1 MADYKVTKIFTAVAS
16 GAQNETITLSDP
28 YQQYI
33 ITSGGISYTAADS
46 LTITLSGTPYYG
58 MKLEIVYAAN
68 ITLANH
74 VDAKIV
80 FTDGGSG
87 YTIKGDGSGN
97 LPAIFSKKRFILTAV
112 YNGSTW
118 VYNVLASADNSDI
131 INNASISEIAGITPA
146 KLALAEG
153 SVIVGNSSTVGVAL
167 DASTDGYIMVGN
179 GTTITSVAVSGD
191 ITLTNAGVTAIATG
205 VIVNADINASAAIA
219 FSKLAPLTSGNILVG
234 SAGNVATSVAMSGDV
249 TIDNAGAT
257 TIQADSVEN
266 SMMADDSVSLTNLD
280 STGQL
285 DSATTTSPT
294 GANTT
299 ETTLASF
306 AIPTGAMDADGETV
320 DIFAYGSF
328 ANTATVKT
336 VRLRMGATLATSTL
350 LAANT
355 TTGSPQN
362 INWCIRAKIFRTG
375 AAAQKGNAEI
385 IFSGIA
391 TELDNFTAT
400 ETWSSST
407 LYLAGLNGTANAAD
421 IVLEGW
427 EVITNKENNA

>member
-1 MADYKVTKIFTAVAS
+1 MAQNRVTGIFTAVAA
-16 GAQNETITLSDP
+16 GAQVEDIVLSDP
-28 YQQYI
+28 YQQYKV
-33 ITSGGISYTAADS
+33 TSGTISYTAADS
-46 LTITLSGTPYYG
+46 LTIRINGTAYHG
-58 MKLEIVYAAN
+58 MVVEIEFDCD
-68 ITLANH
+68 ITLANSAT
-74 VDAKIV
+74 AKIQ
-80 FTDGGSG
+80 TSG
-87 YTIKGDGSGN
+87 AFAVSIKGDDSGT
-97 LPAIFSKKRFILTAV
+97 LPAIYASKKFTLYAKYT
-112 YNGSTW
+112 GSTW
-118 VYNVLASADNSDI
+118 SVQFFPSVDETGFITGAMIASDAD
-131 INNASISEIAGITPA
+131 ITPG

-179 GTTITSVAVSGD
+179 GTAITSVAVSGD
-191 ITLTNAGVTAIATG
+191 ITLTNAGVTAIAAG

-219 FSKLAPLTSGNILVG
+219 FSKLATLTSGNILVG

-249 TIDNAGAT
+249 TIDNAGVT
-257 TIQADSVEN
+257 TIGASTVEN

-285 DSATTTSPT
+285 DSATSSSPT

-306 AIPTGAMDADGETV
+306 AIPTGAMDADGESV
-320 DIFAYGSF
+320 EVFAYGSF

-375 AAAQKGNAEI
+375 AASQKGTAEI

-407 LYLAGLNGTANAAD
+407 LYLAGLNGTANAND